1 MLPGN
6 CQDFPARKCLI
17 SAIIFCHILLT
28 FLSDLLVLSDL
39 AGCQLLLL
47 ADHVVGG
54 VVDAAAAEHEA
65 VHTHAEVVA
74 LSLQTLPDKHAGAL
88 QGTVSTAPA
97 HHSLT

>member
-1 MLPGN
+1 MFDISNNILPHFV
-6 CQDFPARKCLI
+6 D
-17 SAIIFCHILLT
+17 IFVRLAQ
-28 FLSDLLVLSDL
+28 FVLSDL

-65 VHTHAEVVA
+65 VHTHAEVLA

-88 QGTVSTAPA
+88 QGTVSTDPA
-97 HHSLT
+97 RHSLTHLNP